1 MAQNNIALSVP
12 RHRLAVLSKIRQS
25 TLTISSLAQQ
35 AIAESKDKKRER
47 QRRNSTGPRDKRAFS
62 LSPSLPF
69 ALFLLLSLSLFSLK
83 EKDERR
89 TREGEDKKR
98 NAKERA
104 VLFFSFSFLRVSVL
118 PVAANERHLLSLPL
132 RNAPTCRSRVSS
144 LLLSLEISP
153 GPATRQYPSPNS
165 KEITLGAASC
175 RCGRG
180 EKRTKEDALLGASIF
195 GQWRR
200 TTSRSQ
206 YPATG
211 FLSSKKKSSVADDS
225 TWLSTSSKSRER

>member
-1 MAQNNIALSVP
+1 MRGERERGKTRKEMRKKGPFCFSPFLSSGFLCFP
-12 RHRLAVLSKIRQS
+12 SLQTSAIFSLFHCETLRLAARK
-25 TLTISSLAQQ
+25 
-35 AIAESKDKKRER
+35 
-47 QRRNSTGPRDKRAFS
+47 
-62 LSPSLPF
+62 
-69 ALFLLLSLSLFSLK
+69 
-83 EKDERR
+83 
-89 TREGEDKKR
+89 
-98 NAKERA
+98 
-104 VLFFSFSFLRVSVL
+104 
-118 PVAANERHLLSLPL
+118 
-132 RNAPTCRSRVSS
+132 VSS
-144 LLLSLEISP
+144 LCSMSLDISS

-165 KEITLGAASC
+165 KGITLGAASC

-211 FLSSKKKSSVADDS
+211 LLSSKKKSSVADDS